1 MFVFEEGRRSRANM
15 GIPRRS
21 PQSSHKPG
29 NLVALQRIERFLF
42 TKWSLKIFGCPMEL
56 GHSDRSGSRPGGTT
70 ESSPAL
76 QCRVKIP
83 SAARPGG
90 TLEALGE
97 HAFRVSSIAWGECAV
112 HSVVATIRALQA
124 SLRDAQLFSCHPALK
139 CRATFN
145 RPSGTKNGS
154 EKLLSYGMAVS
165 TTWERGTS
173 QRKTGEMSTPE
184 RESGFA
190 QRRGARN
197 GERLMGFFP
206 VPVA

>member
-1 MFVFEEGRRSRANM
+1 M
-15 GIPRRS
+15 
-21 PQSSHKPG
+21 
-29 NLVALQRIERFLF
+29 ALQRIERFLF

-90 TLEALGE
+90 TLEALAE

-145 RPSGTKNGS
+145 RPSGTRNAPKKWPFCEMVVDG
-154 EKLLSYGMAVS
+154 V
-165 TTWERGTS
+165 WERGICPLS
-173 QRKTGEMSTPE
+173 
-184 RESGFA
+184 
-190 QRRGARN
+190 
-197 GERLMGFFP
+197 FP
-206 VPVA
+206 LGGV